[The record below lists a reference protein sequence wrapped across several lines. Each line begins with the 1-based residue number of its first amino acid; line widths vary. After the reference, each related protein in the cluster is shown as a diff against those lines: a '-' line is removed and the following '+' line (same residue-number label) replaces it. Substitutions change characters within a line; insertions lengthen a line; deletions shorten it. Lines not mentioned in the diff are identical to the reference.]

1 MVRRREWCDRL
12 KNKTAFGQSCSTM
25 ISDAGWL
32 TKAKNGTII
41 DIQPQLQKEI
51 LEGFCK
57 FYCKQR
63 HKRQYVD
70 IAGGVA
76 WKLCADRNN
85 GCFVLT
91 DKSGIALTN
100 SSGIEITVSKKCP
113 ALNKEAEIKEA
124 CRGSIHYEQI
134 LSFKVGDDTEV
145 DHCNDGGFK
154 NIYCKWRATI
164 PESTDQLYEKVV
176 KNDILNTE
184 TTKIGYQ
191 TFKEPILTQ
200 WNYQTFKEPILTQ
213 WKTFHLK
220 NAKLQEI
227 SKEEHLHITK
237 KRRLIK
243 ET

>member
-57 FYCKQR
+57 FYCKKR

-200 WNYQTFKEPILTQ
+200 W
-213 WKTFHLK
+213 KTFHLK